1 MRKIIIHYPFIATYR
16 IPIFTLLS
24 QSDKYEYEYL
34 ASEMGSVQYI
44 LTSTE
49 NLNVKSSPLKEISIP
64 GIRKKFEWQP
74 GAFKFMLK
82 EKMDAYIVLGN
93 PNSLST
99 WLCVVFARLR
109 KIPVL
114 MWSHGYLKDE
124 KCLKGFIRKSFYQLA
139 NSHLLYGNKA
149 KEIMIKKGFDEADL
163 HVIHNSLDYEKQK
176 IYRDKLSYDAR
187 KETRLQYGFKDD
199 SIVLIAIG
207 RLMKKLKLEQV
218 IEAIKV
224 QSASGQDIRLFLIGD
239 GPEKAKLKELAQ
251 EYKIQE
257 KIVFYGACHDEQE
270 LAKLYNASD
279 YSVVMGKVG
288 LSAMHS
294 LAYGIPMITNDNLD
308 EHFPEI
314 EAIVDGKTGFYFQE
328 DNINDFNSK
337 LKSLPYRGNIYNQ
350 CIETIEKYYTPQRQ
364 KELIENAIN
373 SVLQIEY
380 EN

>member
-1 MRKIIIHYPFIATYR
+1 MKKVIIHYPFIATYR

-24 QSDKYEYEYL
+24 QNDKYEFEYW
-34 ASEMGSVQYI
+34 ASNGGGDQYI

-49 NLNVKSSPLKEISIP
+49 NLNVKQTPLQEISIP
-64 GIRKKFEWQP
+64 SIRKTFEWQP
-74 GAFKFMLK
+74 SAIKHMLN

-99 WLCVVFARLR
+99 WLCVLIARFNS
-109 KIPVL
+109 IPVL

-124 KCLKGFIRKSFYQLA
+124 KGLKGFIRKTFYKLA

-149 KEIMIKKGFDEADL
+149 KEIMIKKGFEEEKL
-163 HVIHNSLDYEKQK
+163 HVIYNSLDYKKQK
-176 IYRDKLSYDAR
+176 NYREKLSYSDR
-187 KETRLQYGFKDD
+187 KETRLQYGFNED

-218 IEAIKV
+218 IDAIKV
-224 QSASGQDIRLFLIGD
+224 QTDKGQDIRLFIVGD
-239 GPEKAKLKELAQ
+239 GPEKVDLEKLVNILEIK
-251 EYKIQE
+251 E
-257 KIVFYGACHDEQE
+257 KIVFYGACHNEEE

-294 LAYGIPMITNDNLD
+294 LAYGIPMITNNNLD

-314 EAIVDGKTGFYFQE
+314 EAIIEGETGFYFQK
-328 DNINDFNSK
+328 DDISDFELK
-337 LKSLPYRGNIYNQ
+337 LRPLPYRGYMYNK
-350 CIETIEKYYTPQRQ
+350 CINVIEKNYTPQRQ
-364 KELIENAIN
+364 GELIVNTIDT
-373 SVLQIEY
+373 VLRISNEK
-380 EN
+380 